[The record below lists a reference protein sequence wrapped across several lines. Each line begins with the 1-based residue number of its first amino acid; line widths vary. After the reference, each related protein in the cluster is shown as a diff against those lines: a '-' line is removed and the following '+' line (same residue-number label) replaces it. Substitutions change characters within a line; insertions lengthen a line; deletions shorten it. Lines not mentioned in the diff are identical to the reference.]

1 MNLGNI
7 VIVECVSSGKN
18 FVQDCINRNYNP
30 IALQSEVGDSKEEE
44 GYKKTMDYALSKI
57 GANCEVITQK
67 DTYEETLEMVRE
79 YDPILIVPGS
89 ERGVVLATKLAN
101 DLNLL
106 CNPIE
111 NLDAITLK
119 DKMQEKLAENGL
131 RHIRGRRVSSV
142 QEAIDFYDEENLTEV
157 VTKPVYG
164 SGSVA
169 VKVSLNR
176 QEMIDSLE
184 QQFNDINRF
193 GDDIKEIVVQERING
208 DEYIVNTVS
217 HDGVPRVTTV
227 WKYSKV
233 KTPNGD
239 NIYDYMESVNEFGFG
254 EVEIVE
260 YAFKVCDALG
270 IKYGPVHG
278 EYMVDEKG
286 PVLIEVN
293 CRPMG
298 ATMDPDYLD
307 AISGQ
312 HETDSIL
319 DSYLNPDKFYYQ
331 LRKGYELYEYGAV
344 KWFIVPKDILARSY
358 PIDISSKYLKS
369 HFRTVLDPLDSP
381 VKFVKT
387 RDLETT
393 GGTIF
398 LVHHDPYVI
407 EKDIEMLRK
416 IERFAFDFVLN
427 EEVYKPI
434 SIDENKVYEN
444 IKLLLDEIPKY
455 GTAVFI
461 TDYVYDNV
469 TMMQI
474 LIDEIDNIKGEF
486 DCVVVNLN
494 KSLMEIEDY
503 EKAAL
508 LLKCSDFV
516 KTGGVIIVPPTTYK
530 HIPHGNIGVEALLEI
545 KDFKLEI
552 AVYSLDGFVFASK
565 R

>member
-18 FVQDCINRNYNP
+18 FVQDCINRNYSP
-30 IALQSEVGDSKEEE
+30 IALQSKVGDSKEEE
-44 GYKKTMDYALSKI
+44 GYRKSMDDALSYI
-57 GANCEVITQK
+57 SADCEVITQK
-67 DTYEETLEMVRE
+67 DTYEENLEMVRE
-79 YDPILIVPGS
+79 YNPVLVVPGS

-119 DKMQEKLAENGL
+119 DKMHEKLAENGL

-169 VKVSLNR
+169 VKVCLNR

-193 GDDIKEIVVQERING
+193 GDDIKEIVVQERIKG

-217 HDGVPRVTTV
+217 HDGVPRVTTI

-233 KTPNGD
+233 KTQNKD
-239 NIYDYMESVNEFGFG
+239 NIYDYMETVNEFDFG

-278 EYMVDEKG
+278 EFMVDEKG

-298 ATMDPDYLD
+298 GTMDPDYLD
-307 AISGQ
+307 TISGQ
-312 HETDSIL
+312 HETDSIF

-344 KWFIVPKDILARSY
+344 KWFIVPKNILAKSN
-358 PIDISSKYLKS
+358 PIGVLSKYLKS

-387 RDLETT
+387 KDFETT
-393 GGTIF
+393 GGAIF
-398 LVHHDPYVI
+398 LVHPDPHVL
-407 EKDIEMLRK
+407 ENDIEMLRN
-416 IERFAFDFVLN
+416 IERFAFDFILN
-427 EEVYKPI
+427 EEVYEPMF
-434 SIDENKVYEN
+434 IDENKVREN
-444 IKLLLDEIPKY
+444 IELLLDEIPKY

-461 TDYVYDNV
+461 TDEVYDNV
-469 TMMQI
+469 TMLQA
-474 LIDEIDNIKGEF
+474 LVDEMDNVEGEF

-494 KSLMEIEDY
+494 KTLMEIEDY
-503 EKAAL
+503 NKAVL
-508 LLKCSDFV
+508 LLKCFDFV
-516 KTGGVIIVPPTTYK
+516 KKGGVIIVPPTTYN
-530 HIPHGNIGVEALLEI
+530 IVPHGKIGVEALLEI
-545 KDFKLEI
+545 KDFKLKMP
-552 AVYSLDGFVFASK
+552 VYSLDGFVFASK